1 MLVEINTYIVFMVL
15 DSFRVQNFHYIMV
28 AWVKMPVFRVDMNS
42 SVHIGNK
49 TKDILILGFAPTQE
63 LNDTVLTTEAQYSI
77 DFSRWNIKF
86 CLTLH
91 YTRNDSFLFV
101 NATKSINSKQKI
113 LKKKYRLCLRNI
125 SWDFSA
131 SNMKKR
137 IKWMCV
143 RSFCWI

>member
-42 SVHIGNK
+42 PVHIGNK

-77 DFSRWNIKF
+77 DFSR
-86 CLTLH
+86 
-91 YTRNDSFLFV
+91 
-101 NATKSINSKQKI
+101 
-113 LKKKYRLCLRNI
+113 
-125 SWDFSA
+125 
-131 SNMKKR
+131 
-137 IKWMCV
+137 
-143 RSFCWI
+143 